1 MLEIRRR
8 GGRKVAA
15 VLVNRRLEKTE
26 REINVNTYND
36 NQNILELR
44 RGGRKVAAVACT
56 CCRERLDLEDG
67 RGVTVIIV
75 KDH

>member
-44 RGGRKVAAVACT
+44 RAGRKVAAVMVACAF
-56 CCRERLDLEDG
+56 CRERLDL
-67 RGVTVIIV
+67 
-75 KDH
+75 